1 MEHWSKE
8 FFGKTLPALVQ
19 ANLLEYDCPH
29 TRLAQHAHQAP
40 RVRKKAGSNS
50 SSSKPSASG
59 VGGGG
64 DDEGKEGNGNS
75 TTTTT
80 GAKAT
85 AKAAT
90 NATTTSASGASIK
103 HKKPTTTA
111 INVNMELGIG
121 VVYLPFCYHVV
132 KEIVAALRILSQYY
146 DISFLSSSQLSE
158 HALWRS
164 TQDLPADLMQK
175 VFGKQLN
182 QEDLYCTFGPRDV
195 FECMEDTRVSKV
207 QVVEVLSR
215 IEDFDQIRMIKCQA
229 LRPNQQQQ
237 RNRGGF
243 VGLLPHAQCAKRGFL
258 QCMGMDHD
266 ASFALSAT
274 ASSSSLNKLKP
285 SFMPIS
291 TARFLQQCLGKG
303 GRIRRRAVPAPT
315 TTAASTTTVAAN
327 GKRPARLAQQL
338 KAQQKRKRANAK
350 LLQKEDDRYYHY
362 IFGPVR
368 NMQTYLRLTT
378 DPKKEKEEEEDK
390 GDDRCRDS
398 EDKAEEEE
406 DDDDDEEDDEVEN
419 YRDCLCPGC
428 SDENCQLAWAS
439 GLLWGAKF
447 QQQVKDKYVEEI
459 HDEEEKARIEKEAAA
474 ELARQK
480 YNQRKRK
487 GKRRKIEEPADA
499 NAKMEHEWM
508 NSSRGT
514 WFWLKCGDAT

>member
-40 RVRKKAGSNS
+40 RVRKKAT
-50 SSSKPSASG
+50 KPGASG
-59 VGGGG
+59 VVGGG
-64 DDEGKEGNGNS
+64 DDEKGEGHANG
-75 TTTTT
+75 TTTA

-85 AKAAT
+85 TT
-90 NATTTSASGASIK
+90 NATTTSASSASTK
-103 HKKPTTTA
+103 KNKKPTTTA